1 MSATGSGGFEG
12 RVAVVTGGA
21 SGIGFALAERLVKE
35 SARVAILD
43 LVPAAVDTAAS
54 GLGGV
59 LGIPTDVTD
68 ETAVRAAVARVE
80 GELGPVELYFSN
92 AGIGG
97 GLGLGGD
104 EDWARAWAVHG
115 MAHVYAARAVMPG
128 MVARGHGE
136 FVVTASAA
144 GLLMMMQ
151 SAPYTVTKHASV
163 AIAEWLA
170 VEYGDAGVGVH
181 CLAPQGVRT
190 PMVTADPR
198 AEAEVAASGPIL
210 DPADVAED
218 VLSAI
223 SSGEF
228 LVMPH
233 PEVQG
238 YEQAKVADRT
248 RWLRTMRRLRA
259 RL

>member
-151 SAPYTVTKHASV
+151 
-163 AIAEWLA
+163 
-170 VEYGDAGVGVH
+170 